1 MPVLK
6 YHVNGFIEQLL
17 FCIVSFTQH
26 VALGI
31 PPHFFKVSGKCFPLH
46 CFVFH
51 CVNVPPLLTIL
62 LLQIF
67 GCLQFLVMTNK
78 GTMHSFLKGLDLGV
92 ETECAKSKHNVCWN
106 TLEIFSFPKCLYHDT
121 FLPTIYD
128 TFQLLYILASIW
140 YVGLSNLSHCAGCTV
155 VPVLQW
161 GDSPSLPPRLPLL
174 LWPIIVPH
182 RATSPQSFTQ
192 HQSKNSVFLTQK
204 LHVGYVTTSKS
215 RSVSPVVSKLLP
227 PPRRLTTLAL
237 GSPSSPHSDP
247 SQNYQWRLMVADTFL
262 SYSFALPVWLVIS
275 SHTQEALKLMLHIF
289 YFFNL

>member
-78 GTMHSFLKGLDLGV
+78 LCTPFSRVQTQEWKQSVLSPSIMYVEIHQKFSVFQSAYTMIHSYQQYM
-92 ETECAKSKHNVCWN
+92 T
-106 TLEIFSFPKCLYHDT
+106 
-121 FLPTIYD
+121 
-128 TFQLLYILASIW
+128 
-140 YVGLSNLSHCAGCTV
+140 LSNCFTY
-155 VPVLQW
+155 
-161 GDSPSLPPRLPLL
+161 LL
-174 LWPIIVPH
+174 V
-182 RATSPQSFTQ
+182 FGM
-192 HQSKNSVFLTQK
+192 SVFLT
-204 LHVGYVTTSKS
+204 
-215 RSVSPVVSKLLP
+215 
-227 PPRRLTTLAL
+227 
-237 GSPSSPHSDP
+237 
-247 SQNYQWRLMVADTFL
+247 
-262 SYSFALPVWLVIS
+262 
-275 SHTQEALKLMLHIF
+275 
-289 YFFNL
+289 